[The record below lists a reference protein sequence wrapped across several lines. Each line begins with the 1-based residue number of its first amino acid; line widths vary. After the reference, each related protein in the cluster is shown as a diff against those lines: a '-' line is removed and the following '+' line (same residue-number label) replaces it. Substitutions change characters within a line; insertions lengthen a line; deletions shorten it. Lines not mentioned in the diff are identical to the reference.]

1 MSMKTVHFVVIA
13 TLGLLK
19 TVLSAKVSVDS
30 ISREDVNLSN
40 YMEALNKFELG
51 AAKLY

>member
-13 TLGLLK
+13 ALGLLK

-30 ISREDVNLSN
+30 NQERMIILVITWML
-40 YMEALNKFELG
+40 
-51 AAKLY
+51 